1 MKRLA
6 GLREITWTLVIN
18 LVVKE
23 GLMASVKQITVWAR
37 GVIQD
42 KEGRDIANGLAQAA
56 KKEGKFTQAFDNYVD
71 LPDRVNVP
79 LRKYA
84 RISDEEIEE
93 RYEYENEKPEVVIVS
108 DATIVKGINILRGMQ
123 KGGVLVVNTDRK
135 PQDILKFIPNKD
147 LLKSIVC
154 VDAKGICGEMTVDF
168 SGSEGGVDA
177 VGIGAGLA
185 APILGALA
193 RGTNL
198 VKLENLAAVV
208 KNKEALYK
216 GHEQAVVKTL

>member
-1 MKRLA
+1 
-6 GLREITWTLVIN
+6 
-18 LVVKE
+18 VV
-23 GLMASVKQITVWAR
+23 
-37 GVIQD
+37 QD
-42 KEGRDIANGLAQAA
+42 KEGRDIANGLVNAA

-93 RYEYENEKPEVVIVS
+93 RYEYENEKPEVVIVA
-108 DATIVKGINILRGMQ
+108 DATLVKGINVLRGMER
-123 KGGVLVVNTDRK
+123 GGVLVVNTDRK
-135 PQDILKFIPNKD
+135 PEDILKFVPNKD
-147 LLKSIVC
+147 LLKTIVC
-154 VDAKGICGEMTVDF
+154 VDAKGICGDVTVDF

-177 VGIGAGLA
+177 VGLGAGLA
-185 APILGALA
+185 APILGALV

-216 GHEQAVVKTL
+216 GHEQAVVKSL

>member
-1 MKRLA
+1 
-6 GLREITWTLVIN
+6 
-18 LVVKE
+18 
-23 GLMASVKQITVWAR
+23 MASVKQITVWAR

-56 KKEGKFTQAFDNYVD
+56 QKEGKFTQAFDNYVD

-93 RYEYENEKPEVVIVS
+93 RYEYENEKPEVVIVA
-108 DATIVKGINILRGMQ
+108 DATLVKGMNVLRGME

-135 PQDILKFIPNKD
+135 PEDILKFVPNKD
-147 LLKSIVC
+147 LLKAVVC
-154 VDAKGICGEMTVDF
+154 VDAKGICGDVTVDF
-168 SGSEGGVDA
+168 SGTEGGVDA

-185 APILGALA
+185 APILGALV

>member
-1 MKRLA
+1 MVDNPA
-6 GLREITWTLVIN
+6 
-18 LVVKE
+18 VKE
-23 GLMASVKQITVWAR
+23 GLMASKVKQITVWAR
-37 GVIQD
+37 GVVQD
-42 KEGRDIANGLAQAA
+42 KEGRDIANGLANAA

-93 RYEYENEKPEVVIVS
+93 RYEYENEKPEVVIVA
-108 DATIVKGINILRGMQ
+108 DATLVKGINILRGME
-123 KGGVLVVNTDRK
+123 KGGTLVVNTDRK
-135 PQDILKFIPNKD
+135 PEDILKFIPNKD
-147 LLKSIVC
+147 LLKTVVC
-154 VDAKGICGEMTVDF
+154 VNARGICGEQTVDF

-177 VGIGAGLA
+177 VGIGQGIS
-185 APILGALA
+185 APILGALV

-198 VKLENLAAVV
+198 VKLENVAAVV

>member
-1 MKRLA
+1 
-6 GLREITWTLVIN
+6 
-18 LVVKE
+18 
-23 GLMASVKQITVWAR
+23 MASVKQITVWAR

-56 KKEGKFTQAFDNYVD
+56 QKEGKFTQAFDNYVD

-147 LLKSIVC
+147 LLKAIVC
-154 VDAKGICGEMTVDF
+154 VDAKGICGDVTVDF

-177 VGIGAGLA
+177 VGLGAGLA
-185 APILGALA
+185 APILGAVV

>member
-1 MKRLA
+1 
-6 GLREITWTLVIN
+6 
-18 LVVKE
+18 
-23 GLMASVKQITVWAR
+23 MASVKQITVWAR

-56 KKEGKFTQAFDNYVD
+56 QKEGKFTQAFDNYVD

-108 DATIVKGINILRGMQ
+108 DATIVKGMNVLRGME

-135 PQDILKFIPNKD
+135 PEDILKFVPNKD
-147 LLKSIVC
+147 LLKAVVC
-154 VDAKGICGEMTVDF
+154 VDAKGICGDATVDF

-177 VGIGAGLA
+177 VGLGAGLA
-185 APILGALA
+185 APILGAVV

-216 GHEQAVVKTL
+216 GHEQAVVKSL